1 MKVSTLSSLKK
12 ELATLPAGD
21 VVELCLKLA
30 KFKKE
35 NKELLSYLLFDAGN
49 ENEFIRQVKQEMD
62 QMFADINKSQLYYA
76 KKSIRKIL
84 ETTQKYIRYSGRKQ
98 TEVELLL
105 YFAAK
110 MKSSGIPYRSSNALH
125 NMFQYQVRKIHAAIS
140 MLHEDLQHDYS
151 NELAQLHLPA
161 ASAGETPFV

>member
-1 MKVSTLSSLKK
+1 MKASTLSTLKK

-84 ETTQKYIRYSGRKQ
+84 KTTQKYIRYSGRKQ

-125 NMFQYQVRKIHAAIS
+125 NMFQNQLRKIHAAIS

>member
-1 MKVSTLSSLKK
+1 MKASTLSALKK

-21 VVELCLKLA
+21 VVELCLRLVKY
-30 KFKKE
+30 KKE
-35 NKELLSYLLFDAGN
+35 NKELLSYLLFDAGD
-49 ENEFIRQVKQEMD
+49 EKEFIRSVKAEIYQQFSE
-62 QMFADINKSQLYYA
+62 INMSHFYFV

-84 ETTQKYIRYSGRKQ
+84 KTTQKYIRYSGRKQ

-125 NMFQYQVRKIHAAIS
+125 NMFQNQVRKIHAAIS